1 MAPRRASPLD
11 VPPAVSSS
19 DEEEETS
26 SEEEETSEDEKV
38 QATPKPTVLSP
49 NTKKTDD
56 DSESDA
62 ESSSESE
69 PADSTVKPIASKPM
83 EEKKGARSKPSVAA
97 TPEIKSAAKR
107 PRESETTAKDSK
119 KRVKKKS
126 GPEVPPPEADG
137 DGGVASDEEQ
147 EESKKSGG
155 DDSKKLFQRLWSEED
170 EIVILKGLIDYAAK
184 RGGDP
189 AATDMNTFHDFIKK
203 SLHVEVT
210 KSQLSNKVRK
220 LKKKYLNNAARKKY
234 NPTKPHEQN
243 AFELSK
249 KIWGGR
255 GSRAG
260 VSSPKSNG
268 AAKSNGKATLA
279 SPAPPKE
286 GSRKSEIGG
295 KSGVSVRSSEMI
307 GFGMKSLPEEVVKK
321 GLDLL
326 PESKK
331 AELDAM
337 WKKLH
342 IDELELF
349 VEKNQLMNE
358 QVKLVLEKLK
368 SSDH

>member
-19 DEEEETS
+19 EEEETS
-26 SEEEETSEDEKV
+26 SEEEETSEDAQV
-38 QATPKPTVLSP
+38 QATPKPTVISP

-56 DSESDA
+56 DSESDD

-69 PADSTVKPIASKPM
+69 PADLTVQPLPSKPM
-83 EEKKGARSKPSVAA
+83 EEKGARSKSSVAA
-97 TPEIKSAAKR
+97 TPEKKSVAKR

-126 GPEVPPPEADG
+126 DPEVPPPEADG
-137 DGGVASDEEQ
+137 DGGGASDEEQ
-147 EESKKSGG
+147 EESKKPGG
-155 DDSKKLFQRLWSEED
+155 DDSKKLFQRLGSEED

-189 AATDMNTFHDFIKK
+189 AATDMYGFHYFIKK

-210 KSQLSNKVRK
+210 KAQLSNKVRR
-220 LKKKYLNNAARKKY
+220 LKKKYSNNAARKKY

-243 AFELSK
+243 VFELSK
-249 KIWGGR
+249 KIWGGG

-260 VSSPKSNG
+260 ASSPKSNG
-268 AAKSNGKATLA
+268 AAKSNGKATLDL
-279 SPAPPKE
+279 PAAPKD

-295 KSGVSVRSSEMI
+295 KSSVSVRSSEMI
-307 GFGMKSLPEEVVKK
+307 RYGMKSLPEEVVKK

>member
-26 SEEEETSEDEKV
+26 SEEGETSEDEQV

-83 EEKKGARSKPSVAA
+83 EEKTGARSKPSVAA
-97 TPEIKSAAKR
+97 TPEKESAAKR

-126 GPEVPPPEADG
+126 GPEVPPHEADG
-137 DGGVASDEEQ
+137 DGGAASDEEQ

-184 RGGDP
+184 GGGDP
-189 AATDMNTFHDFIKK
+189 AATFHDFIKK

-210 KSQLSNKVRK
+210 KAQFSDKVRK
-220 LKKKYLNNAARKKY
+220 LKKKYSNNAARKKY

-243 AFELSK
+243 VFELSK
-249 KIWGGR
+249 KIWGGG

-279 SPAPPKE
+279 SPAAPKE

-295 KSGVSVRSSEMI
+295 KSSVSVRSIEMI
-307 GFGMKSLPEEVVKK
+307 RFGMRSLPEEVVMK

-326 PESKK
+326 PDAKK

-358 QVKLVLEKLK
+358 QVKLVLQKLR